1 MRQRNISRRVTQI
14 NMAKEDY
21 DPVQAG
27 ATMIRDLKV
36 KPAHQLAGNWTYLDG
51 DLVDFDRPG
60 SKQTLM
66 KSVKGNPKQSIF
78 TVSNTHGIKN
88 LFDEKGVVNPELQK
102 RYDQLSSLNVGKATI
117 GKWEDEYDATV
128 NFRDIDNKRAE
139 EIARGAKGDIP
150 QQAYIETFLNQET
163 GEPESKFHSYNEKT
177 DTYE

>member
-21 DPVQAG
+21 DPVQAW
-27 ATMIRDLKV
+27 ASMIRNLKV
-36 KPAHQLAGNWTYLDG
+36 KPAHQLEGNWTYLDG

-60 SKQTLM
+60 SKETLM

-78 TVSNTHGIKN
+78 TVSNTHGIGY
-88 LFDEKGVVNPELQK
+88 LFDDSGVVNPELQK
-102 RYDQLSSLNVGKATI
+102 RYDQLSSLKVGKTTI
-117 GKWEDEYDATV
+117 GKWEGKYDATV
-128 NFRDIDNKRAE
+128 NFRDIDNKKAE

-163 GEPESKFHSYNEKT
+163 GKPESKFHSYNKKT